1 MEKGIT
7 FVIYDSNNNKYGEVT
22 TDENGIIEIELP
34 YGKYLFRQKNTTEG
48 YKKVDDFNIE
58 VKEESNN
65 IFEYYL
71 NDIKVPDTNE
81 DLKTI
86 VLSILLLVSGILLIL
101 VVCVKD

>member
-1 MEKGIT
+1 M
-7 FVIYDSNNNKYGEVT
+7 
-22 TDENGIIEIELP
+22 
-34 YGKYLFRQKNTTEG
+34 FRQKNTTEG